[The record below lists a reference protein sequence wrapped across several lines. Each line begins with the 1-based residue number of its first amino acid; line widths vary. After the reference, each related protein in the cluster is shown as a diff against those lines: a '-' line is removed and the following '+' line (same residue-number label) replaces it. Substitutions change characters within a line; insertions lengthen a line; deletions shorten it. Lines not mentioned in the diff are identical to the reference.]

1 MVRYI
6 KCPRCELN
14 YIDPEKQEYCD
25 VCLKEMKGLATSD
38 DIDETE
44 DDDAATELCP
54 VCGENMMRPGEKMCE
69 ECRKKAEYEEE
80 EPDPDEDDEWREYLD
95 DDTDADLD
103 QEMGELDEAL
113 AEELEKEV
121 EEEEPEEED
130 DDYQESSDDD
140 EDLDYVTG
148 DEIYSLGDDDDD
160 DDDEKEDKEDDDF

>member
-14 YIDPEKQEYCD
+14 YIDAEKQEYCD
-25 VCLKEMKGLATSD
+25 VCLKEMKGLTT
-38 DIDETE
+38 DIDLEE
-44 DDDAATELCP
+44 ADEEAETELCP

-103 QEMGELDEAL
+103 QEMGELDEAMAGEL
-113 AEELEKEV
+113 EDEAEEDA
-121 EEEEPEEED
+121 EED
-130 DDYQESSDDD
+130 EYVGSDEEDMEYGTGDDIYALGDD
-140 EDLDYVTG
+140 ED
-148 DEIYSLGDDDDD
+148 DE
-160 DDDEKEDKEDDDF
+160 DDEEKEDDDF

>member
-14 YIDPEKQEYCD
+14 YIDAEKQEYCD
-25 VCLKEMKGLATSD
+25 VCLKEMKGIDLGD
-38 DIDETE
+38 DIDDAEE
-44 DDDAATELCP
+44 DVATELCP
-54 VCGENMMRPGEKMCE
+54 VCGENMMRAGEKMCE

-103 QEMGELDEAL
+103 SEMGQLGEEFGEEFEDD
-113 AEELEKEV
+113 AEEDES
-121 EEEEPEEED
+121 EEYEE
-130 DDYQESSDDD
+130 QSD
-140 EDLDYVTG
+140 EDEDMDYVTG

-160 DDDEKEDKEDDDF
+160 DDDDEKEDDDF